1 MGNIDD
7 AQNYYA
13 IKPLYVYV
21 DTNIQS
27 PVDPNGF
34 VRHKYGDTDRPIQRE
49 TTQLKTFMSIVKK
62 YRPIVMPNVRDI
74 FNDCMNDKSKY
85 DVDKD
90 NDYGVFGW
98 STIPSKVMVN
108 MQYNEQSIV
117 VPSSYDHHNRIGG
130 NNFLQM
136 DTDLAKVYRQWN
148 STTNKIQSNVSS
160 SWYYL
165 YDTRDWTYFLFPF
178 FKIKPNNDVFTWQNE
193 TFVTGKPT
201 SSDHLNGVIF
211 EPTTIGMERDSSFGD
226 ISSACKF
233 LAKHHHNEKNL
244 RILAEHYTKLIPYE
258 KLIEFTKK
266 DANFNAVYG
275 SSYPGLPEK
284 FRFPD

>member
-1 MGNIDD
+1 
-7 AQNYYA
+7 
-13 IKPLYVYV
+13 
-21 DTNIQS
+21 
-27 PVDPNGF
+27 
-34 VRHKYGDTDRPIQRE
+34 
-49 TTQLKTFMSIVKK
+49 MSIVKK

-74 FNDCMNDKSKY
+74 YNDCMNDKSKY

-136 DTDLAKVYRQWN
+136 DTDLSRVYRQWN
-148 STTNKIQSNVSS
+148 STTNKIQSNISS

-178 FKIKPNNDVFTWQNE
+178 FKIKPNNDVFTWQYE
-193 TFVTGKPT
+193 TFASAFRPST
-201 SSDHLNGVIF
+201 SDHLNGVIF
-211 EPTTIGMERDSSFGD
+211 EPTTIGREQDRSFGD
-226 ISSACKF
+226 IAATCKF
-233 LAKHHHNEKNL
+233 LAKYHHGEKNL
-244 RILAEHYTKLIPYE
+244 KTLAEHYTKLIPYE

-275 SSYPGLPEK
+275 SAYPGLPEK